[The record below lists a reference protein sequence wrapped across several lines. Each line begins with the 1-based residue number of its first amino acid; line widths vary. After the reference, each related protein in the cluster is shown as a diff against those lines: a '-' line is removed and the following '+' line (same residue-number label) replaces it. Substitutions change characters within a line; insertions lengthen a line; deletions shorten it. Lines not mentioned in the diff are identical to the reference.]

1 MLCPVCLIEM
11 IVLEMDRIEV
21 DHCLRCKGIWL
32 DRGELELLLEMSGV
46 PSGPIRQTLQQQGR
60 PLSGPKRRCPVC
72 GARMDEV
79 DAKGSLPV
87 VVDRCSHGHGL
98 WLDEGELGRL
108 IESAGGAPETEA
120 VKRLLGRLLQSE
132 RGRPGSG

>member
-1 MLCPVCLIEM
+1 MLCPVCLSEM

-21 DHCLRCKGIWL
+21 DHCLRCKGVWL
-32 DRGELELLLEMSGV
+32 DRGELELLVEMSGA
-46 PSGPIRQTLQQQGR
+46 PSGPIRGALEGRGR
-60 PLSGPKRRCPVC
+60 PLIGPKRRCPVC
-72 GARMDEV
+72 GVRMDEV
-79 DAKGSLPV
+79 DVEGPAPV
-87 VVDRCSHGHGL
+87 VVDRCPRRHGL

-132 RGRPGSG
+132 RGRPESG